1 LNAATDKRAIET
13 TSDIPQI
20 KLSAYT
26 NTKIGHRLRSI
37 QSLK

>member
-1 LNAATDKRAIET
+1 LNAVPDKSVIET

-20 KLSAYT
+20 KLIAYT
-26 NTKIGHRLRSI
+26 STKIGHRLRSV